1 MEKSE
6 QRKIIKQ
13 IERLCEKQFRKG
25 FQQGYHACNDNELTP
40 EQVDKFREK
49 GITEN
54 YSKVIQPHNGMKEV
68 AIDRLLTE
76 IAMPDMEELR
86 HFLNAL

>member
-6 QRKIIKQ
+6 QKKIIKQ

-25 FQQGYHACNDNELTP
+25 FQQGYYACRNNELTK
-40 EQVDKFREK
+40 EQVDKFRSN

-54 YSKVIQPHNGMKEV
+54 YSKVIQPHNGRKEV
-68 AIDRLLTE
+68 AIERLLAE
-76 IAMPDMEELR
+76 IAMPDMGELR